1 MADQRS
7 FPAEQKS
14 TKPLVTVLCGFLGAG
29 KTTLLNHLLAQAE
42 GHKWAAVVNDVASIN
57 IDVAVVR
64 SASDQKGDVV
74 ELGNGCVC
82 CSSRDELGETIA
94 ELASAG
100 ARYEHILVETTGVAE
115 PRGIAALFVQ
125 RNPFG
130 RTLSDFATLSSLV
143 TVVDTPE
150 FLRGWRESQKSDLV
164 RSIPSAGTRPVFE
177 LIIEQVE
184 CADVVIL
191 NKADLVSPEEIEE
204 SRRIVVGLN
213 ENAEIIVT
221 ERSQVSSEQLLD
233 RQRFDAKVTLASAT
247 WLKSLNSISRKTNG
261 DASIPPAESINPRV
275 LSSGLVTRPR
285 VSELPR
291 HESRFGITSLAYE
304 ARRPFVKAK
313 LENFIAHRLPGLLR
327 AKGFFWTV
335 EQPDEMAFV
344 SVAGGVVRYELL
356 SYWWSVRVEQG
367 RVDPSEVPA
376 VLRNLWREPYGD
388 RRQELVFIGVD
399 LDEAAIRTELD
410 GCLTEWVG
418 PKVAAT

>member
-1 MADQRS
+1 MADDRS
-7 FPAEQKS
+7 SSAEQTS

-29 KTTLLNHLLAQAE
+29 KTTLLNHLLAQSE
-42 GHKWAAVVNDVASIN
+42 GRKWAAVVNDVAAIN

-64 SASDQKGDVV
+64 SSSEQKGDVI

-82 CSSRDELGETIA
+82 CSSRDELAETIG

-115 PRGIAALFVQ
+115 PRAIAALFVQ

-150 FLRGWRESQKSDLV
+150 FLRGWRESQKSGFV
-164 RSIPSAGTRPVFE
+164 RAVPGAGTRPVFE
-177 LIIEQVE
+177 LIVEQAE

-191 NKADLVSPEEIEE
+191 NKADLVSPKEIEE
-204 SRRIVVGLN
+204 ARSIISSLN
-213 ENAEIIVT
+213 AHAEVLVT

-233 RQRFDAKVTLASAT
+233 RQRFDPKVTLASAT
-247 WLKSLNSISRKTNG
+247 WLKSLNSLARKTS
-261 DASIPPAESINPRV
+261 APTAIPPSETVPPRI
-275 LSSGLVTRPR
+275 LASGLVTRPR
-285 VSELPR
+285 VFESPR
-291 HESRFGITSLAYE
+291 HESRFGIVTLSYE

-313 LENFIAHRLPGLLR
+313 FEDFIAHRLPGLLR

-356 SYWWSVRVEQG
+356 SYWWSARVEQG
-367 RVDPSEVPA
+367 RVDPSEVPSA
-376 VLRNLWREPYGD
+376 LRNLWQEPYGD

-399 LDEAAIRTELD
+399 LDEAAIRAELD
-410 GCLTEWVG
+410 ACLTEWVG
-418 PKVAAT
+418 PKIATP

>member
-1 MADQRS
+1 MADERS
-7 FPAEQKS
+7 FPAAQKS

-42 GHKWAAVVNDVASIN
+42 GRKWAAVVNDVGSIN

-64 SASDQKGDVV
+64 SQRAENGDVV

-94 ELASAG
+94 ELASAS

-130 RTLSDFATLSSLV
+130 RTLSDFATLSSLI

-150 FLRGWRESQKSDLV
+150 FVCGWRASQKTDLV
-164 RSIPSAGTRPVFE
+164 RTVPSAGTRPVFE

-184 CADVVIL
+184 CADIVIL
-191 NKADLVSPEEIEE
+191 NKADLVSPEEMEE
-204 SRRIVVGLN
+204 ARGIVAGLN
-213 ENAEIIVT
+213 SHAEILVT
-221 ERSQVSSEQLLD
+221 ERSQVSSEELLD

-247 WLKSLNSISRKTNG
+247 WLKSLNSIARKTSSAAPIPAAEAVNAPILSNG
-261 DASIPPAESINPRV
+261 LAM
-275 LSSGLVTRPR
+275 RPR

-291 HESRFGITSLAYE
+291 HEVRFGIVSFGYE

-313 LENFIAHRLPGLLR
+313 LENVIAHRIPRLLR
-327 AKGFFWTV
+327 AKGFFWTL

-356 SYWWSVRVEQG
+356 SYWWAARVEQG
-367 RVDPSEVPA
+367 RVDPSEVPSS
-376 VLRNLWREPYGD
+376 LRNLWQEPYGD
-388 RRQELVFIGVD
+388 RRQELVFIGVN
-399 LDEAAIRTELD
+399 LDEAAIRAELD
-410 GCLTEWVG
+410 ACLTEWVG
-418 PKVAAT
+418 PKVTVT